1 MRINYLLAFVT
12 LSVLSCSNEK
22 QKNASLNLEG
32 SWQLISATTIEK
44 GKTQVTNYDG
54 DVKMIKIIN
63 GSHFAFLRHSSNPKD
78 TTNFDAGGG
87 SYTLSDDDYT
97 EHLDFYKDKKWEGKT
112 FNFKIALDK
121 DTLIQK
127 GVEKVVEANIDR
139 VIIEKYLKIKP

>member
-22 QKNASLNLEG
+22 KKNASLNLEG

-127 GVEKVVEANIDR
+127 GVEKVIEANIDR
-139 VIIEKYLKIKP
+139 VIIEKYSKIKP

>member
-44 GKTQVTNYDG
+44 GKTQVTNYGG

-87 SYTLSDDDYT
+87 SYTLSNADYT

-121 DTLIQK
+121 DTLIHK

>member
-87 SYTLSDDDYT
+87 SYTLSNDDYT

>member
-22 QKNASLNLEG
+22 KKNASLNLEG

-54 DVKMIKIIN
+54 YVKMIKIIN

-112 FNFKIALDK
+112 FNFKITLDK

-127 GVEKVVEANIDR
+127 GVEKVAEANIDR

>member
-87 SYTLSDDDYT
+87 NYTLSDDNYT

-127 GVEKVVEANIDR
+127 GLEKVVEANIDR

>member
-22 QKNASLNLEG
+22 LKNASPNLEG

-44 GKTQVTNYDG
+44 GKTQVTNYDD